1 MLRMK
6 SNIQKPLK
14 DVGQQWENTKGMEK
28 CKPKVQPKSHIH
40 TLGNVRK
47 CEGMSSHTPKWIPYK
62 ISNVQKTILK
72 VKTHW
77 IEKFFTPLQIFWYLN
92 V

>member
-1 MLRMK
+1 
-6 SNIQKPLK
+6 
-14 DVGQQWENTKGMEK
+14 
-28 CKPKVQPKSHIH
+28 
-40 TLGNVRK
+40 
-47 CEGMSSHTPKWIPYK
+47 MSSHTPKWIPYK